1 MSDASNSKALR
12 SLRLYSFAGLT
23 AVLVLVGGVGGWASM
38 TKLAG
43 AVIASGQLVVESD
56 VKKVQHPVGGIVGEL
71 RVHEGDEVSA
81 GDVLICLDATQTKAN
96 LAIVVQALDE
106 LAAQQAR
113 EEAERDGD
121 AEISFP
127 KELLI
132 QIKDPRVARLVA
144 GESKLFET
152 RNQSRAGQKAQLEQ
166 RIEELQQQIEGL
178 NIQVAAKKHEAELLG
193 QELEAVRKLWQKQL
207 VQMDRV
213 ISMERDL
220 TRVQGEQGALV
231 ASIAQ
236 TKDKITETEL
246 QILQVDADMRAEV
259 GKDLAEIQAK
269 TAELQEKR
277 VTAEDQL
284 RRIDI
289 RAPQDG
295 KVHALTV
302 HTVGGV
308 IQAGETIMLIVP
320 SSDALT
326 VEAKVAPQEIDQLY
340 LGQPAVLRFTSFNQR
355 TTPEIN
361 GEVSRISAD
370 VTQDP
375 KTGANYY
382 TIRIKLFDT
391 EIARLGNVKLVPGM
405 PVEAFM
411 KTSPQTVIS
420 YLARPLYDQAK
431 RAFTEQ

>member
-1 MSDASNSKALR
+1 MSDASKSKALR

-23 AVLVLVGGVGGWASM
+23 AVLLLFVGLGGWATM
-38 TKLAG
+38 TKLSG

-71 RVHEGDEVSA
+71 RVHDGDVVKA
-81 GDVLICLDATQTKAN
+81 GDVLIRLDATQTQAN
-96 LAIVVQALDE
+96 LAIIVEALDE

-121 AEISFP
+121 ADITFP
-127 KELLI
+127 ERLLT
-132 QIKDPRVARLVA
+132 QIKDPRVARLMS
-144 GESKLFET
+144 GETKLFET
-152 RNQSRAGQKAQLEQ
+152 RNQSRSGQKAQLKQ
-166 RIEELQQQIEGL
+166 RIEELQQEIEGL
-178 NIQVAAKKHEAELLG
+178 TTQVVAKKREAELLE
-193 QELEAVRKLWQKQL
+193 QELEGVRALWEKKL
-207 VQMDRV
+207 VPIDRV

-231 ASIAQ
+231 ANIAQ

-259 GKDLAEIQAK
+259 GKDLAEIRAK
-269 TAELQEKR
+269 TSELEEKR
-277 VTAEDQL
+277 VAAEDQL
-284 RRIDI
+284 KRIDI

-295 KVHALTV
+295 KVHELRV

-326 VEAKVAPQEIDQLY
+326 VEAKVSPQDIDQLY
-340 LGQPAVLRFTSFNQR
+340 LGQRAALRFTSFNQR

-361 GEVSRISAD
+361 GDVSRISAD
-370 VTQDP
+370 VTQDE
-375 KTGANYY
+375 KTNAVYY
-382 TIRIKLFDT
+382 TVRIKLLDD
-391 EIARLGNVKLVPGM
+391 EIARLGGVKLVPGM

-411 KTSPQTVIS
+411 QTSSRTALS
-420 YLARPLYDQAK
+420 YLAKPLYDQAR
-431 RAFTEQ
+431 RAFTEK